1 MSLLI
6 PFANALQPALA
17 DRSHSGALHSTIPIS
32 LPVAAVSTAASPA
45 NALLLFGDSTTGIIA
60 WSDETTDA
68 NSETANDLPVFNS
81 NGDMY
86 YIAFATGDKIESFDW
101 FVSIAGVFTGTV
113 TANITYRDA
122 SNNLVQ
128 LNNVAAPSFSTT
140 GVKRLMLPSTI
151 DFANLG
157 EIDDPRN
164 PRNARQRA
172 VIIEFTGITGVT
184 TSPLASRFWKRRT
197 ADAPKAI
204 SSFTSLIVNADKS
217 PFNATTILPLSGDR
231 SLLGFSAKTAALFAN
246 IVRIRHPAWQ
256 TTLIYSKAD
265 GTFGDYPTADINVTS
280 GVINDELWTGGT
292 GNFIDHLIPQSDW
305 GKQSITDNVGTN
317 NMYWLG
323 WRYTADAT
331 QPELIT
337 QLTAYGG
344 LLSGTGVTGAIAA
357 EAATYTKLELFARTA
372 SNTETWL
379 VLSNKRTEQTAS
391 VKLAANVSYALATIS
406 FTVVVG
412 DEVVVQVLR
421 GAQFFNSADGMIRLS

>member
-1 MSLLI
+1 MSLVI

-17 DRSHSGALHSTIPIS
+17 DRSHSGGLHSTIPIS

-45 NALLLFGDSTTGIIA
+45 NALLLIGDNSAGAIS
-60 WSDETTDA
+60 WSDETADA
-68 NSETANDLPVFNS
+68 DSQASNDVPVFNS

-86 YIAFATGDKIESFDW
+86 YVALSSGDKIESLDW
-101 FVSIAGVFTGTV
+101 YVSTAGVYAGTV
-113 TANITYRDA
+113 TANITYRDS

-128 LNNVAAPSFSTT
+128 HNSVAVPSFASI
-140 GVKRLMLPSTI
+140 GVKRLMLPAAIEYAS
-151 DFANLG
+151 LG

-172 VIIEFTGITGVT
+172 VIVEFTGITSVAT
-184 TSPLASRFWKRRT
+184 PPLASKFWKRKT
-197 ADAPKAI
+197 ADVAHSV
-204 SSFTSLIVNADKS
+204 SSFTPLVINADKS
-217 PFNATTILPLSGDR
+217 PYNAVTILPLSGDR
-231 SLLGFSAKTAALFAN
+231 TLVGFSAKTAALFSN
-246 IVRIRHPAWQ
+246 INRIRTPAWQ
-256 TTLIYSKAD
+256 STLIYSKAD
-265 GTFGDYPTADINVTS
+265 GTFGDYPAADVNVTS
-280 GVINDELWTGGT
+280 GVSNDEIFTGGT
-292 GNFIDHLIPQSDW
+292 GNFIDHLIPPADW

-344 LLSGTGVTGAIAA
+344 MLSGAGVTGAIAH
-357 EAATYTKLELFARTA
+357 EAVTYSKFELFARTS
-372 SNTETWL
+372 SNAATWI

-391 VKLAANVSYALATIS
+391 VKLAAGTSYSYSAIS
-406 FTVVVG
+406 FTVAVG
-412 DEVVVQVLR
+412 DEIVIQVLR

>member
-1 MSLLI
+1 M
-6 PFANALQPALA
+6 
-17 DRSHSGALHSTIPIS
+17 
-32 LPVAAVSTAASPA
+32 
-45 NALLLFGDSTTGIIA
+45 
-60 WSDETTDA
+60 
-68 NSETANDLPVFNS
+68 
-81 NGDMY
+81 
-86 YIAFATGDKIESFDW
+86 
-101 FVSIAGVFTGTV
+101 
-113 TANITYRDA
+113 
-122 SNNLVQ
+122 
-128 LNNVAAPSFSTT
+128 
-140 GVKRLMLPSTI
+140 
-151 DFANLG
+151 
-157 EIDDPRN
+157 
-164 PRNARQRA
+164 
-172 VIIEFTGITGVT
+172 
-184 TSPLASRFWKRRT
+184 
-197 ADAPKAI
+197 
-204 SSFTSLIVNADKS
+204 NADKS

-265 GTFGDYPTADINVTS
+265 LTFADYPAADINVTS
-280 GVINDELWTGGT
+280 GVSNDELWTGGT
-292 GNFIDHLIPQSDW
+292 GNFVDHLIPQSDW

-344 LLSGTGVTGAIAA
+344 MLSGTGVTGAVAA

-379 VLSNKRTEQTAS
+379 VLSNKRTEQTAA
-391 VKLAANVSYALATIS
+391 VKLAANVSYALSTIN